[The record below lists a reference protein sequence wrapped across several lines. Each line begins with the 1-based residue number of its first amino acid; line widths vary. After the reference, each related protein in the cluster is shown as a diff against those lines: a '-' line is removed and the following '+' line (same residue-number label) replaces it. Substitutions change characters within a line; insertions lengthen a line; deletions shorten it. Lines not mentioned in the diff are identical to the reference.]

1 MTTVTNDETLLA
13 GIPAEKIQAMAA
25 KVVRYNAYRRSYYK
39 ENREKICVTRR
50 ESHAKNKAT
59 VNAKARAY
67 YQQHREV
74 KQSYY
79 QRNKAAILAKAA
91 ARRRR

>member
-1 MTTVTNDETLLA
+1 MTTATNNETLLA

-39 ENREKICVTRR
+39 ENREKICATRR

-59 VNAKARAY
+59 STSPFQAT
-67 YQQHREV
+67 
-74 KQSYY
+74 SPTL
-79 QRNKAAILAKAA
+79 I
-91 ARRRR
+91 

>member
-1 MTTVTNDETLLA
+1 MCISDSLWSVHSLVSL
-13 GIPAEKIQAMAA
+13 GPQ
-25 KVVRYNAYRRSYYK
+25 
-39 ENREKICVTRR
+39 ICATRR
-50 ESHAKNKAT
+50 ESHAKNKTT

-79 QRNKAAILAKAA
+79 QRNKATILAKAA